1 MRQFLRFVVQ
11 SVQTFFCAYPFL
23 SVVLTSP
30 PLLFTDSNHGNLDLN
45 EASTIVIAKTLIY
58 VVTTTV
64 SFGFGF
70 DFAAVWIF
78 FRFGFGFG
86 FGFDFSFG
94 FGFGLGFWFGFV
106 ITFYFTRQFSV
117 SFPRSK
123 QNPEHRT
130 FINTTT
136 VLA

>member
-1 MRQFLRFVVQ
+1 MRQFLRFVIQ

-78 FRFGFGFG
+78 FRFGFWFDFG
-86 FGFDFSFG
+86 ICFRFDFCFWFDFCFRFSFG
-94 FGFGLGFWFGFV
+94 FWFAFGF
-106 ITFYFTRQFSV
+106 
-117 SFPRSK
+117 
-123 QNPEHRT
+123 
-130 FINTTT
+130 
-136 VLA
+136 

>member
-64 SFGFGF
+64 SFGLSLG
-70 DFAAVWIF
+70 
-78 FRFGFGFG
+78 RFGFG

-123 QNPEHRT
+123 QNPEHRA

>member
-30 PLLFTDSNHGNLDLN
+30 PLSFTDSNHGNLDLN

-58 VVTTTV
+58 AVTATG

-70 DFAAVWIF
+70 DFAAVWLF

-86 FGFDFSFG
+86 FCFRFG
-94 FGFGLGFWFGFV
+94 FGFWFCFGFRFGFV